1 LHLPYVLD
9 VFRPVELCTP
19 KNAHEPL
26 PILSR
31 MKSIFG
37 NHTKRQLV
45 FGLLSGAVFLS
56 IQPSLHAAESKNTSN
71 QDLAFREFRA
81 SPAKNWDEQL
91 LYQRGIEA
99 VIWGM
104 PAVSMAFFRDGAF
117 EAYGI
122 TYHDIIAFSHPAQ
135 PRHEF
140 LTSNAQVPYV
150 MSFFDLRQGPVVM
163 EVPPANDKSL
173 LYGQVVDAWQVSIA
187 DIGPSGED
195 KGNGGKYFFTPP
207 GWTGEVPIG
216 YFQVP
221 SQSYRLN
228 MLLRSVKNNG
238 ATDAEAEAYSHRL
251 KIYRFSGG
259 DTTPNRFVDGF
270 SKAWDSLPHY
280 DLRFYRDIADLI
292 QVEPVRD
299 RDKVMMGMLQTLG
312 IEKDKP
318 FRPDER
324 STEILERAVVDA
336 RAYLEHY
343 FEAPGLGMTP
353 YWPDR
358 QWQYVALDAKHLAGF
373 SYETENGLDYTARAG
388 GMFYGATFLPKSLEG
403 GGTFYLCSLR
413 DSGGNLF
420 RGNATYRLHVPA
432 NVPARDFWAVV
443 AYDLD
448 SKSYIFNDL
457 NRGGL
462 SSYEKDKMKVL
473 DDGSVDL
480 YFSPKPPEGLENNWI
495 PTSGRDFFL
504 FFRFYGPEKAV
515 FDRSFKLPDVE
526 LVQ

>member
-1 LHLPYVLD
+1 
-9 VFRPVELCTP
+9 
-19 KNAHEPL
+19 
-26 PILSR
+26 
-31 MKSIFG
+31 MKSIFSRVI
-37 NHTKRQLV
+37 KRQLV
-45 FGLLSGAVFLS
+45 FGLISGVVTLS
-56 IQPSLHAAESKNTSN
+56 IQTSLHAVESKNPSN
-71 QDLAFREFRA
+71 QDLAFREFRP

-135 PRHEF
+135 PKQEL

-150 MSFFDLRQGPVVM
+150 ISFFDLRGGPVVM
-163 EVPPANDKSL
+163 EVPPADEKSL

-195 KGNGGKYFFTPP
+195 KGKGGKYFFTPP
-207 GWTGEVPIG
+207 GWSGDVPTGYLHI
-216 YFQVP
+216 P

-228 MLLRSVKNNG
+228 MMLRSVKNNG
-238 ATDAEAEAYSHRL
+238 TTDAEAEAYAHRL
-251 KIYRFSGG
+251 KIYPFSES
-259 DTTPNRFVDGF
+259 DNPPPNKFVDGF

-280 DLRFYRDIADLI
+280 DERFYSYIAELVN
-292 QVEPVRD
+292 VEPVRD

-312 IEKDKP
+312 IAKGQA
-318 FRPDER
+318 FHPDVR
-324 STEILERAVVDA
+324 TTEILERAVVDA

-343 FEAPGLGMTP
+343 FETPGLGMTP

-373 SYETENGLDYTARAG
+373 SYETDDALDYTARAG

-413 DSGGNLF
+413 DSEGNLF
-420 RGNATYRLHVPA
+420 KGNGTYRLHVPA
-432 NVPARDFWAVV
+432 KVPARDFWAVV

-462 SSYEKDKMKVL
+462 SSYEKGKMKVQ
-473 DDGSVDL
+473 DDGSVNL
-480 YFSPKPPEGLENNWI
+480 YLAPNPPAGMENNWI

-515 FDRSFKLPDVE
+515 FDRSFKLPDAE
-526 LVQ
+526 LVR